1 MARVLIWS
9 VAHTT
14 PYASKCR
21 TRDVG
26 SGLPALAKERKA
38 HLSSFDVRSGG
49 VPPLHSAE
57 FRCPPSQLLRAFEFL
72 VRAEMK
78 GRDENKD
85 RCAADVW
92 RGVERGANEGL
103 CGQQVPVGFCR

>member
-1 MARVLIWS
+1 MVRSPYDAVREQMPYERRGIR
-9 VAHTT
+9 T
-14 PYASKCR
+14 PGPRK
-21 TRDVG
+21 
-26 SGLPALAKERKA
+26 RKA

-57 FRCPPSQLLRAFEFL
+57 FGCPPSQLLRTFEFL
-72 VRAEMK
+72 VRAEME

-103 CGQQVPVGFCR
+103 CGQPAVRGRKVPVGFCR